1 MARGMLTRMYYWKD
15 IHTVPEER
23 RDKAVSSLKAFQD
36 IRSMKHK

>member
-1 MARGMLTRMYYWKD
+1 MLTRMYYWKD